1 MQTLK
6 NDNMK
11 TWKFKINSNIQEI
24 TKKLDSAFDAKKGF
38 DFKMDDSKDESVT
51 FKVRKRILYAY
62 QVVLRNHIVVNG
74 KIQRTE
80 TDNETNV
87 EVSFN
92 QHVFTVFYAYMF
104 SILGLFIIIFGLFS
118 SSNLYLL
125 GGIFLA
131 IGVAF
136 WIGLQKKFKMDT
148 QRYKTLISDILK
160 S

>member
-1 MQTLK
+1 
-6 NDNMK
+6 MK
-11 TWKFKINSNIQEI
+11 AWKFKVNSNLQVI
-24 TKKLDSAFDAKKGF
+24 TKKLDSAFETNKGF
-38 DFKMDDSKDESVT
+38 DFKMDDSKSESVT

-62 QVVLRNHIVVNG
+62 QVILRNHIIVNG
-74 KIQRTE
+74 KILRTE

-92 QHVFTVFYAYMF
+92 QHFFTVFYVYMF
-104 SILGLFIIIFGLFS
+104 LILGLFIIIFGIFS

-136 WIGLQKKFKMDT
+136 WIGLQKKFKMDI